1 MKFIHTADVHLDSPF
16 ATLANNEIFAQERRL
31 EQRKVLKEMVEYIKE
46 NNIPYFFIAGDLYE
60 QDYIKISTIEYVNQL
75 FKEIPNTKI
84 FITPG
89 NHDPYIKN
97 SFYKQFKWNENVHIF
112 TNEIEVIEDEN
123 VDIYGYG
130 FNDFYMANKCEQ
142 IHVKNKEKVNIL
154 ITHGSLDSGKEENK
168 EYNPLTTKELR
179 NLGFDYVALGH
190 IHKPSYNDYEG
201 QYIVYPGSPIS
212 LGFDELGDRGF
223 IEGELNEK
231 TKKLNLKFIKTSAK
245 TFEEYMLD
253 ISEISSEDGLIEEI
267 NASKF
272 DDNKY
277 YKIILTGKRQFDL
290 DENKILEMV
299 NIKNIIRIRNHTQVK
314 YDINDVSSQASLKG
328 LFAKRILEKI
338 NNTEDE
344 QEKSQLLNAF
354 EIGMDVLNK

>member
-97 SFYKQFKWNENVHIF
+97 SFYKQFKWNENVH
-112 TNEIEVIEDEN
+112 
-123 VDIYGYG
+123 IYGYG

-277 YKIILTGKRQFDL
+277 YKIILTGKRQFDI